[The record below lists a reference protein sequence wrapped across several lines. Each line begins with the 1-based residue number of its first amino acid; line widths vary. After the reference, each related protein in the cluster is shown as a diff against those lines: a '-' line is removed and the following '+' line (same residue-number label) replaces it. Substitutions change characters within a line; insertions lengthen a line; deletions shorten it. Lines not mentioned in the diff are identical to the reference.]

1 MVVEVVF
8 LEVVGGSSGEWRG
21 GDLLR
26 WWVVD
31 NGDGWW
37 VVVVNSVEKWWFM
50 GVKVGGCGGE
60 RDLATN
66 DINLFKV

>member
-37 VVVVNSVEKWWFM
+37 
-50 GVKVGGCGGE
+50 G
-60 RDLATN
+60 
-66 DINLFKV
+66 